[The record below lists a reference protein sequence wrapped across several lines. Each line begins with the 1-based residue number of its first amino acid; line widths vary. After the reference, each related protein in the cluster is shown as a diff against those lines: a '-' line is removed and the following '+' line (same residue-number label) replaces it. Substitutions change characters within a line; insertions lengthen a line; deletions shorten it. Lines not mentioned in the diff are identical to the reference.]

1 MRASE
6 RFRAVEWKKVLSTTH
21 RESSASVPLAIYAGH
36 RPGPLGLAER
46 LASEAH
52 SLIDKGQRP

>member
-21 RESSASVPLAIYAGH
+21 RESSASVAIYAVH
-36 RPGPLGLAER
+36 RPGSLGLAVPR
-46 LASEAH
+46 ASEAH
-52 SLIDKGQRP
+52 NLIDKGQRP

>member
-1 MRASE
+1 MRAID
-6 RFRAVEWKKVLSTTH
+6 RFRAVEGKKVLSTTH
-21 RESSASVPLAIYAGH
+21 RESSASVAIYAVH
-36 RPGPLGLAER
+36 RPGPLGLAVR